1 MSHPKTG
8 PHTYA
13 YPRPSVTVD
22 VVLVTADDAPRV
34 LLIRRR
40 NAPFAGH
47 WALPG
52 GFVDENERLID
63 AARRELKEETGLDQA
78 DLEQLH
84 TFGDPGR
91 DPRGWT
97 VSVVYMAR
105 VWPQLLTPKAGDDA
119 AEVMWFPLDG
129 LPPLAFDHLDVMNR
143 VKVRM
148 RDRQG

>member
-1 MSHPKTG
+1 MSEQQY
-8 PHTYA
+8 TYA

-22 VVLVTADDAPRV
+22 VVLVTTEETPRV

-40 NAPFAGH
+40 HSPYAGH

-63 AARRELKEETGLDQA
+63 AARRELKEETGLEHA

-105 VWPQLLTPKAGDDA
+105 VWPQLLQPIAGDDA
-119 AEVMWFPLDG
+119 AEVHWFSLEQ

-143 VKVRM
+143 VKLRLK
-148 RDRQG
+148 DRAG

>member
-1 MSHPKTG
+1 MSDPNTG
-8 PHTYA
+8 SHTYA

-22 VVLVTADDAPRV
+22 IALVTTEAEPRV

-40 NAPFAGH
+40 HSPYAGH

-52 GFVDENERLID
+52 GFVDENEPLID
-63 AARRELKEETGLDQA
+63 AARRELREETGLEQG

-84 TFGDPGR
+84 TFGDPHR

-119 AEVMWFPLDG
+119 ADVQWFPLDG

-143 VKVRM
+143 VKMRM
-148 RDRQG
+148 KDRAG